1 MQLIMAD
8 AIDKL
13 LSPFRAAVDRYEM
26 IKPGDHIAVGLSG
39 GKDSVALLV
48 MLQRLSR
55 FYPAPF
61 KLTAIT
67 LDPCFE
73 GKETDYSPGNLLCGN
88 LGINHIVKRTRMGE
102 IIFEERKEKNPC
114 SLCARMRRGALHK
127 AAQEAG
133 CNVVALGHH
142 KDDAAET
149 LLMNLFAGGIIS
161 CFSPVSQLTRR
172 ELRLIRPLIFVEEKE
187 IAAAVRRCGLPVVKS
202 RCPVDGKTH
211 RQQIGELI
219 ASLSLQY
226 GSLNERILG
235 AMQKSGISGW

>member
-1 MQLIMAD
+1 MAD

-202 RCPVDGKTH
+202 
-211 RQQIGELI
+211 
-219 ASLSLQY
+219 A
-226 GSLNERILG
+226 
-235 AMQKSGISGW
+235 